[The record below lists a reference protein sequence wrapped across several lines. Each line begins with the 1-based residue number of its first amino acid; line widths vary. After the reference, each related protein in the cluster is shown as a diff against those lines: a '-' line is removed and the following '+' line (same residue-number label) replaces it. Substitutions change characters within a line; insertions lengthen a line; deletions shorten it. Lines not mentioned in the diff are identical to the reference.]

1 MKPFC
6 LLLSCV
12 ALAAFL
18 SCQRIDDPQG
28 AAQPAPTTQD
38 ASVQVPEPV
47 LVPFSDLP
55 HPFSEATY
63 RLSGWPLSEGPV
75 PLLEILV
82 HAGFTVEMAWYP
94 KIALCGAAFLD
105 EIIVELDAPNDAI
118 LRMGFNRDFSGTS
131 GPCTS
136 HWDEYRFTD

>member
-1 MKPFC
+1 MRPFC
-6 LLLSCV
+6 LLLSCL
-12 ALAAFL
+12 ALAAL
-18 SCQRIDDPQG
+18 MSCENIDDPQG
-28 AAQPAPTTQD
+28 TQPAPTTQD
-38 ASVQVPEPV
+38 ESPRVPEPV

-63 RLSGWPLSEGPV
+63 RISGWPLSEGPV

-82 HAGFTVEMAWYP
+82 HAGFAVETAWYP

-105 EIIVELDAPNDAI
+105 ELIVEFDAPNDAI
-118 LRMGFNRDFSGTS
+118 LKLGFSRDFSGTS
-131 GPCTS
+131 GACSS